1 MPEPRRTF
9 APVVLTGL
17 ASGILAAVASSRTW
31 LGYADPDP
39 RTTDPVVAAGAGGQV
54 PLATALS
61 LVVLACWGVL
71 LVTRGVVRRAVAV
84 LGVVA
89 ALGVVATV
97 VWARFTLADQQP
109 EPIALA
115 GRDPGALDWTA
126 SYWVAVVA
134 SVVSVAAT
142 ALALR
147 WVRHWPEMGRR
158 YDAPGSGADA
168 GREQAPVSPEER
180 SNIELWKAMDEGED
194 PTA

>member
-9 APVVLTGL
+9 APVVLGGL
-17 ASGILAAVASSRTW
+17 ASGVLAAVASSRTW
-31 LGYADPDP
+31 LEYADPDP
-39 RTTDPVVAAGAGGQV
+39 RIPDAVLAAGAGGQV

-71 LVTRGVVRRAVAV
+71 LVTRRMVRRM
-84 LGVVA
+84 VA
-89 ALGVVATV
+89 ALGVVAAVGVVATV
-97 VWARFTLADQQP
+97 VYARFALPDQQP
-109 EPIALA
+109 EPTALA
-115 GRDPGALDWTA
+115 GRDPGALSWTA
-126 SYWVAVVA
+126 WYWAAVVA

-158 YDAPGSGADA
+158 YDAPAAAADTQ
-168 GREQAPVSPEER
+168 EQAPPPPEER
-180 SNIELWKAMDEGED
+180 SNLELWKAMDEGQD